1 MKHEPATGTGEAQ
14 RRGHD
19 SMVTAKSRERRH
31 TEWSLVL
38 ALPWQEGAQV
48 LAQNQ
53 EVEMQEEVEMREEVE
68 MVTLL
73 RTSQESLGRLGKWNK
88 LKEESYQL

>member
-19 SMVTAKSRERRH
+19 SIVTAKSRERRH
-31 TEWSLVL
+31 TERSLVL
-38 ALPWQEGAQV
+38 ALPWQEGAQD

-53 EVEMQEEVEMREEVE
+53 EVEMREEVE